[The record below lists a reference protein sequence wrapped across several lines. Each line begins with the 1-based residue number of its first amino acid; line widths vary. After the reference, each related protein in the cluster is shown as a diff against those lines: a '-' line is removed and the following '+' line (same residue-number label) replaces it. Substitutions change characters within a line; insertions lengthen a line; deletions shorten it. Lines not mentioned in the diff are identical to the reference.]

1 MIKEAERNEER
12 PRAAW
17 GKDSLNAQMR
27 VTQGRTNTF
36 WGHNVQGFIWLT
48 NAISVGR
55 LFGGWGRD
63 EVSRCVLWVTSSLT
77 KGKNRSHVETPGL
90 LFFLMWTIFKVFIEF
105 VTILFM
111 FYVLVWGPCGM
122 WDLSSPTRHWT
133 HTPCSGRQSLKIA
146 GPPGKFLHSFITRFT
161 KNKWE
166 PPLMAPSPTLRLL
179 LFLETWTLS
188 HKVVG

>member
-1 MIKEAERNEER
+1 VIKEAERNEER

-27 VTQGRTNTF
+27 VTQERTNTF

-90 LFFLMWTIFKVFIEF
+90 LFFWCGPFLKS
-105 VTILFM
+105 LLNLLQYYLCFM
-111 FYVLVWGPCGM
+111 FWFGDHVACGILVPQPGIEPTPPAVEGKVLKSLDHQG
-122 WDLSSPTRHWT
+122 SSY
-133 HTPCSGRQSLKIA
+133 I
-146 GPPGKFLHSFITRFT
+146 
-161 KNKWE
+161 
-166 PPLMAPSPTLRLL
+166 LL
-179 LFLETWTLS
+179 
-188 HKVVG
+188 